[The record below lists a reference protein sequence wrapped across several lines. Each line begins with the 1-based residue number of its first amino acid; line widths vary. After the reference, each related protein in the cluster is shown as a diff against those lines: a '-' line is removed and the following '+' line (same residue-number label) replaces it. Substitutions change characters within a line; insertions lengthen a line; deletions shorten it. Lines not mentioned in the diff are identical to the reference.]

1 MGGSNVE
8 TTERRPPPR
17 EAAPEKEATVFIQIV
32 QGRCKREKEMRAL
45 ADRWRDELAPGADG
59 WLGGTYGF
67 TDDDMFLAVVRFESR
82 QKAMTNS
89 ARPEQGAWAEQMM
102 ALMDGEVTYHDCED
116 VTLMMGGGSDDA
128 GFVQVIR
135 GKVDDPDRLRAM
147 MTSDPT
153 SLHEMRPEIIGATL
167 AIEPDGTFTETVAF
181 TDEASA
187 RKGESTEPPA
197 DVRAELEYA
206 MKDAT
211 FYDLH
216 HPWFS
221 SAD

>member
-1 MGGSNVE
+1 M
-8 TTERRPPPR
+8 
-17 EAAPEKEATVFIQIV
+17 FIQII
-32 QGRCKREKEMRAL
+32 QGKCTHADELRAL

-67 TDDDMFLAVVRFESR
+67 TDDDMFVGVVRFESR
-82 QKAMTNS
+82 EQAMANS
-89 ARPEQGAWAEQMM
+89 ERPEQAAWAEQMM
-102 ALMDGEVTYHDCED
+102 GLMDGDVTFHDCED

-128 GFVQVIR
+128 GFVQVIQ
-135 GKVDDPDRLRAM
+135 GKVDDPDRLKAFIAA
-147 MTSDPT
+147 DPT

-187 RKGESTEPPA
+187 RASEGIEPPA
-197 DVRAELEYA
+197 DVRSELDYA

-216 HPWFS
+216 HPWFN
-221 SAD
+221 SAQ

>member
-1 MGGSNVE
+1 M
-8 TTERRPPPR
+8 
-17 EAAPEKEATVFIQIV
+17 FIQII
-32 QGRCKREKEMRAL
+32 QGTCTRQDELHAL
-45 ADRWRDELAPGADG
+45 ADRWQEELAPGADG

-67 TDDDMFLAVVRFESR
+67 TDDNQFVGVVRFESR
-82 QKAMTNS
+82 EKAMANS

-102 ALMDGEVTYHDCED
+102 ALMDGEVTFHDCDD

-128 GFVQVIR
+128 GFVQVIQ
-135 GKVDDPDRLRAM
+135 GKVDDPSRLKAL

-153 SLHEMRPEIIGATL
+153 RLHEMRPDILGATL

-187 RKGESTEPPA
+187 RKGEQTEPPE
-197 DVRAELEYA
+197 DVRAELDYA
-206 MKDAT
+206 MSGAR
-211 FYDLH
+211 FYDLR

-221 SAD
+221 SAG